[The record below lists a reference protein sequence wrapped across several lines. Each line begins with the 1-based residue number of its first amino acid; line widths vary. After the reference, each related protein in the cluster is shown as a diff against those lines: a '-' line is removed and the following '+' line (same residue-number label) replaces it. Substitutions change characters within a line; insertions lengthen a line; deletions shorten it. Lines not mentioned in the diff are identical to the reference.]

1 MNPIPG
7 EAGVDYPVFNSVPD
21 TSFDCTA
28 QENPGIYTD
37 TEARCQSFYMCTP
50 AGESAAF
57 LCPNGSLNSTISLN
71 FNIFLLNRNY
81 LQPAVLRVRL
91 VTISSPLL
99 QNVYLYKQF
108 ARWYNIDCDQ
118 QPSFYSLNE
127 LLNQE
132 QDKPNCQTLF
142 CKDD

>member
-81 LQPAVLRVRL
+81 LQPAVFRVRL
-91 VTISSPLL
+91 VTIPSPLL

-118 QPSFYSLNE
+118 QPSFYNLNE

>member
-81 LQPAVLRVRL
+81 LQPAVFRVRL
-91 VTISSPLL
+91 VTIPSPP
-99 QNVYLYKQF
+99 VTKCIF
-108 ARWYNIDCDQ
+108 I
-118 QPSFYSLNE
+118 
-127 LLNQE
+127 
-132 QDKPNCQTLF
+132 
-142 CKDD
+142 